1 MMPNIYTFY
10 FLYSTQ
16 KLCFFLKDF
25 VQIEPVILHIF
36 ARHFGLHTAIC
47 SYKDEALLIGQTWPG
62 GWALLDC

>member
-10 FLYSTQ
+10 FLTAP
-16 KLCFFLKDF
+16 KIVFFLKDF